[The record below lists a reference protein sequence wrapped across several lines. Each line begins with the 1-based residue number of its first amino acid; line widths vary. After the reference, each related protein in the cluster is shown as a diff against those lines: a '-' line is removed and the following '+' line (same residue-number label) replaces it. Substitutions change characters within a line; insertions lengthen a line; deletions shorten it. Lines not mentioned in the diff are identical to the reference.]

1 MLLRGGALVGI
12 VALTA
17 VMVVIGLES
26 PIVDRAATFVALRT
40 VFCVG
45 VVAIALVLLARGMA
59 RRLAGLLIV
68 IGYAIA
74 IAGLTAVD
82 SPIPF
87 AVGRLA
93 IPVAIL
99 STVYFCLAYPSGRI
113 EDRAAFVTFA
123 ATATVVVVLDAA
135 NVLLSDIPPVAGPL
149 VRCAGSACPENP
161 FNVVSLGVGASRTL
175 SSSLG
180 LATTLAVF
188 SAAVLTGRRAAQA
201 TRLQRRSL
209 APLFAW
215 TILTALA
222 YGSFVGVRAVDE
234 HQRALDPGAVVVAAV
249 IAALPFAIALGI
261 ARGRLFAMRALEEM
275 IAALGTH
282 PTLIAMQRTMA
293 RAFGD
298 PTLRLLFWRPNVQ
311 AYAGV
316 DGDVVGLDTI
326 PQGRALTEFTRSDEK
341 VAAVMHDAV
350 LVVDRDLLETAGRA
364 LDFALMNA
372 GLERELSSSVE
383 QLEISRR
390 RLAQAADE
398 ERRRIEQDLHD
409 GAQQDLIGLR
419 IKLSLL
425 EAAARDEGSSVVLGL
440 VDAGRRVDSAI
451 AQVRDLARGIYP
463 GLLRDFGLAEALAA
477 IARDMPLE
485 VSVHADT
492 RRRFA
497 PEVETAVY
505 FCCVEAL
512 QNVAKHCG
520 AGTAVSLRVAE
531 RRDGVRFVVADRG
544 PGFDPAL
551 STDSRGI
558 TGMRDRLEAIGGEL
572 KIRSSP
578 GSGTTVSG
586 SAPGDAV

>member
-59 RRLAGLLIV
+59 RRLVGLLIV
-68 IGYAIA
+68 IGYTIA
-74 IAGLTAVD
+74 IAGLTEVD

-188 SAAVLTGRRAAQA
+188 SAAVLTGTALLRRKRLVCSAAV
-201 TRLQRRSL
+201 LRRCS
-209 APLFAW
+209 W
-215 TILTALA
+215 TILAALA

-282 PTLIAMQRTMA
+282 PTLIAMQRAMA

-298 PTLRLLFWRPNVQ
+298 PTLRLLFSAACRCP
-311 AYAGV
+311 ARM
-316 DGDVVGLDTI
+316 
-326 PQGRALTEFTRSDEK
+326 RAWMAMWSASTRS
-341 VAAVMHDAV
+341 
-350 LVVDRDLLETAGRA
+350 RRAGR
-364 LDFALMNA
+364 
-372 GLERELSSSVE
+372 
-383 QLEISRR
+383 
-390 RLAQAADE
+390 
-398 ERRRIEQDLHD
+398 
-409 GAQQDLIGLR
+409 
-419 IKLSLL
+419 
-425 EAAARDEGSSVVLGL
+425 
-440 VDAGRRVDSAI
+440 
-451 AQVRDLARGIYP
+451 
-463 GLLRDFGLAEALAA
+463 
-477 IARDMPLE
+477 
-485 VSVHADT
+485 
-492 RRRFA
+492 
-497 PEVETAVY
+497 
-505 FCCVEAL
+505 
-512 QNVAKHCG
+512 
-520 AGTAVSLRVAE
+520 
-531 RRDGVRFVVADRG
+531 
-544 PGFDPAL
+544 
-551 STDSRGI
+551 
-558 TGMRDRLEAIGGEL
+558 
-572 KIRSSP
+572 
-578 GSGTTVSG
+578 
-586 SAPGDAV
+586 

>member
-1 MLLRGGALVGI
+1 MDRKTARTGAGRGVASAVSESAVGWNGAAPAARWRSRPRDGAARGPARMLLRGGALVGI

-45 VVAIALVLLARGMA
+45 VVAIALVLLSRGMA
-59 RRLAGLLIV
+59 RRLVALLIV
-68 IGYAIA
+68 VGYTIA
-74 IAGLTAVD
+74 IAGLTGVD

-87 AVGRLA
+87 AVGRVA

-215 TILTALA
+215 TILAALA

-261 ARGRLFAMRALEEM
+261 ARGRLL
-275 IAALGTH
+275 
-282 PTLIAMQRTMA
+282 PCA
-293 RAFGD
+293 R
-298 PTLRLLFWRPNVQ
+298 
-311 AYAGV
+311 
-316 DGDVVGLDTI
+316 
-326 PQGRALTEFTRSDEK
+326 
-341 VAAVMHDAV
+341 
-350 LVVDRDLLETAGRA
+350 
-364 LDFALMNA
+364 
-372 GLERELSSSVE
+372 
-383 QLEISRR
+383 
-390 RLAQAADE
+390 
-398 ERRRIEQDLHD
+398 
-409 GAQQDLIGLR
+409 
-419 IKLSLL
+419 
-425 EAAARDEGSSVVLGL
+425 
-440 VDAGRRVDSAI
+440 
-451 AQVRDLARGIYP
+451 
-463 GLLRDFGLAEALAA
+463 
-477 IARDMPLE
+477 
-485 VSVHADT
+485 
-492 RRRFA
+492 
-497 PEVETAVY
+497 
-505 FCCVEAL
+505 
-512 QNVAKHCG
+512 
-520 AGTAVSLRVAE
+520 
-531 RRDGVRFVVADRG
+531 
-544 PGFDPAL
+544 
-551 STDSRGI
+551 
-558 TGMRDRLEAIGGEL
+558 L
-572 KIRSSP
+572 KR
-578 GSGTTVSG
+578 
-586 SAPGDAV
+586 